1 MSVSI
6 KESIKRL
13 YDLQQEKKRF
23 DEYYN
28 EVKKK
33 EQLNV
38 SNYMFSNLG
47 KNENSFEMTL
57 DSGFGYYENPVDL
70 KVTKVRTKKVLWYI
84 DKLKKKM
91 SKETFKKV
99 ILKKYTINDMKG
111 LTSYL
116 KECGVDPKE
125 FKKFIEVQEELNEPE
140 LERLY
145 ETGKIDASEIEGCFT
160 VNMGEPYIRITE
172 VKEKCD

>member
-13 YDLQQEKKRF
+13 YDLQQEKKKF

-57 DSGFGYYENPVDL
+57 DSGFGYYDSPVDL

-91 SKETFKKV
+91 FPETYKKV
-99 ILKKYTINDMKG
+99 VIKKYTINDMKG

-116 KECGVDPKE
+116 KTCGVDPKK
-125 FKKFIEVQEELNEPE
+125 FKKFIDVQEELNESE
-140 LERLY
+140 LERMY
-145 ETGKIDASEIEGCFT
+145 ETGKIDVSEIEGCFT

-172 VKEKCD
+172 VKEKCE